1 MVSFFQGNF
10 SLRNYTVPETGTE
23 WEDAYMQLIAVKKGK
38 MDPEVQTPPAPS
50 RPRRK
55 ITPKR
60 LVLLAVV
67 AAVVA
72 GGAVGVR
79 QLFFSQEER
88 TALTERTTYGSL
100 ATTIEGTGT
109 TVPADSVTYTA
120 ASDSEITGVYV
131 SAGDTVEAGQLLYT
145 QDSTELDEQIETYQ
159 DEITE
164 LENTLSD
171 AQSQLAD
178 LNESMA
184 ALLVT
189 APFSGRITDVTAE
202 VGDSVNAGTKL
213 ATLVDDSQMTLTQYF
228 SYAYE
233 DQVYVGM
240 EAGISV
246 ASLMRTIEG
255 TVTEIKKVDRVT
267 TEGTRCFAVTVTV
280 ENPGALTEGMSGA
293 GYLVA
298 DSGEKL
304 YPAVEGTLEY
314 YASKDIV
321 AEVGGEL
328 TAVNVSDYE
337 SVSKGKVLFSVDGSD
352 LEKQVESVER
362 NITQTQEKITQAQ
375 EKITQTEEQRADYNV
390 TAEISGKVIMVGV
403 QEGESPRQA
412 GQTAVTLYNMDSMTI
427 TANIDELDI
436 DNISMGM
443 EVDITQSGAETDTH
457 YTGTVTAISYEAT
470 NTNGV
475 AYFPITI
482 TIPSDGALSAGV
494 NVSYTITVGDESEG
508 VLAPIAALQNTTE
521 GVCLFVKA
529 DSRPDNAV
537 DLEEGVVPDG
547 FYAVPV
553 ETGVSN
559 SQYVRILS
567 GVEEDVEVF
576 TRYQQAA
583 PSGGATTSQGE
594 SGQEMEGMPGFSGGG
609 GMAGGNMAGGNMG
622 GGMPGGMQGGMGGG
636 PMG

>member
-67 AAVVA
+67 AAAVA

-184 ALLVT
+184 ALSVT

-337 SVSKGKVLFSVDGSD
+337 SVSKGKVLFFVDGSD

-403 QEGESPRQA
+403 QKGESPRQA

-436 DNISMGM
+436 DNITMGM
-443 EVDITQSGAETDTH
+443 EVDVTQSGAETDTH

-508 VLAPIAALQNTTE
+508 VLAPIAALQSTTE

-583 PSGGATTSQGE
+583 PSGGDTTSQGE
-594 SGQEMEGMPGFSGGG
+594 SGQEMEGMPDFSGGG
-609 GMAGGNMAGGNMG
+609 MPGGNMG

>member
-1 MVSFFQGNF
+1 
-10 SLRNYTVPETGTE
+10 
-23 WEDAYMQLIAVKKGK
+23 MQLLAIKKGK
-38 MDPEVQTPPAPS
+38 TGMEESTPPVSS
-50 RPRRK
+50 RPRRWVTRK
-55 ITPKR
+55 KVI
-60 LVLLAVV
+60 LLAAAVIV
-67 AAVVA
+67 AAAA
-72 GGAVGVR
+72 GVGIKV
-79 QLFFSQEER
+79 LFFSDEGL

-100 ATTIEGTGT
+100 STTIEGTGT
-109 TVPADSVTYTA
+109 TLPADSVAYTT
-120 ASDSEITGVYV
+120 ASDSEITAVYV
-131 SAGDTVEAGQLLYT
+131 SAGDTVEAGDLLYT
-145 QDSTELDEQIETYQ
+145 QDSSELDEEIEGYQ

-171 AQSQLAD
+171 AQDQLAD
-178 LNESMA
+178 LQESMA
-184 ALLVT
+184 ALSVT
-189 APFSGRITDVTAE
+189 APFAGRVTDVAAD

-213 ATLVDDSQMTLTQYF
+213 ATLVDDSKMTLTQYF

-233 DQVYVGM
+233 DQIYVGM
-240 EAGISV
+240 KAGISV
-246 ASLMRTIEG
+246 ASLMNTFEG

-267 TEGTRCFAVTVTV
+267 PEGTRCFAVTVTV
-280 ENPGALTEGMSGA
+280 DNPGALTEGMSGA
-293 GYLVA
+293 GYLAA

-314 YASKDIV
+314 YASKDLV
-321 AEVGGEL
+321 AETGGEL

-337 SVSKGKVLFSVDGSD
+337 SVSRGKVLFSIDGSD
-352 LEKQVESVER
+352 LEKQVESVNR
-362 NITQTQEKITQAQ
+362 SITQTQEKITQTE
-375 EKITQTEEQRADYNV
+375 EKITQAEEKRSDYNV

-436 DNISMGM
+436 DSIQMGM
-443 EVDITQSGAETDTH
+443 EVDITQSGAESDTH
-457 YTGTVTAISYEAT
+457 YTGTVTEISYEAT

-482 TIPSDGALSAGV
+482 TIPSEGALSAGV

-508 VLAPIAALQNTTE
+508 VLAPIAALQSTSE
-521 GVCLFVKA
+521 GTCLFVKA
-529 DSRPDNAV
+529 DNRPENAV
-537 DLEEGVVPDG
+537 DLEDGVVPEG

-559 SQYVRILS
+559 SRYVRILS

-583 PSGGATTSQGE
+583 PSGGDTTSQGE
-594 SGQEMEGMPGFSGGG
+594 NSQEFKGMP
-609 GMAGGNMAGGNMG
+609 
-622 GGMPGGMQGGMGGG
+622 GGMGGG

>member
-1 MVSFFQGNF
+1 
-10 SLRNYTVPETGTE
+10 
-23 WEDAYMQLIAVKKGK
+23 MQLIAVKKGK

-67 AAVVA
+67 AAAVA

-184 ALLVT
+184 ALSVT

-337 SVSKGKVLFSVDGSD
+337 SVSKGKVLFFVDGSD

-436 DNISMGM
+436 DNITMGM
-443 EVDITQSGAETDTH
+443 EVDVTQSGAETDTH

-508 VLAPIAALQNTTE
+508 VLAPIAALQSTTE

-529 DSRPDNAV
+529 ESRPDNAV

-553 ETGVSN
+553 ETAYPTVNMSAFSPAWRKMWRSLPAISRPHPPAGIPP
-559 SQYVRILS
+559 VRVRADRRWRVCPIS
-567 GVEEDVEVF
+567 PAVECL
-576 TRYQQAA
+576 AA
-583 PSGGATTSQGE
+583 IWAAECPAACRAVWAAGPWVKGGAR
-594 SGQEMEGMPGFSGGG
+594 
-609 GMAGGNMAGGNMG
+609 
-622 GGMPGGMQGGMGGG
+622 
-636 PMG
+636 

>member
-67 AAVVA
+67 AAAVA

-184 ALLVT
+184 ALSVT

-337 SVSKGKVLFSVDGSD
+337 SVSKGKVLFFVDGSD

-403 QEGESPRQA
+403 QKGESPRQA

-436 DNISMGM
+436 DNITMGM
-443 EVDITQSGAETDTH
+443 EVDVTQSGAETDTH

-508 VLAPIAALQNTTE
+508 VLAPIVALQNTTE

-583 PSGGATTSQGE
+583 PSGGDTTSQGE

-609 GMAGGNMAGGNMG
+609 GMAGGNMG

>member
-1 MVSFFQGNF
+1 M
-10 SLRNYTVPETGTE
+10 
-23 WEDAYMQLIAVKKGK
+23 
-38 MDPEVQTPPAPS
+38 
-50 RPRRK
+50 
-55 ITPKR
+55 
-60 LVLLAVV
+60 
-67 AAVVA
+67 
-72 GGAVGVR
+72 
-79 QLFFSQEER
+79 
-88 TALTERTTYGSL
+88 
-100 ATTIEGTGT
+100 
-109 TVPADSVTYTA
+109 
-120 ASDSEITGVYV
+120 
-131 SAGDTVEAGQLLYT
+131 
-145 QDSTELDEQIETYQ
+145 
-159 DEITE
+159 
-164 LENTLSD
+164 ENTLSD
-171 AQSQLAD
+171 ARDQLAD
-178 LNESMA
+178 LQESMA
-184 ALLVT
+184 DLSIT
-189 APFSGRITDVTAE
+189 APFAGRVTDVTAE
-202 VGDSVNAGTKL
+202 AGDSVNAGTKL
-213 ATLVDDSQMTLTQYF
+213 ATLVDDSRMTLTQYF

-240 EAGISV
+240 KAGISV
-246 ASLMRTIEG
+246 ASLMNTFEG

-267 TEGTRCFAVTVTV
+267 AEGTHCFAVTVTAD
-280 ENPGALTEGMSGA
+280 NPGALTEGMSGA

-314 YASKDIV
+314 CASKDIV
-321 AEVGGEL
+321 AETSGEL

-337 SVSKGKVLFSVDGSD
+337 SVSKGKVLFSIDGSD
-352 LEKQVESVER
+352 LEKQVETVNRSITQTQDK
-362 NITQTQEKITQAQ
+362 ITQTQEKITQAE
-375 EKITQTEEQRADYNV
+375 EKRADYDV

-436 DNISMGM
+436 DNIEMGM
-443 EVDITQSGAETDTH
+443 EVDITQSGAESDIH

-482 TIPSDGALSAGV
+482 TIPSEGALSAGV

-508 VLAPIAALQNTTE
+508 VLAPIAALQTTSE
-521 GVCLFVKA
+521 GTCLFVKA

-553 ETGVSN
+553 ETGVFN

-576 TRYQQAA
+576 TRYQQSA
-583 PSGGATTSQGE
+583 PSGGDTTSQGE
-594 SGQEMEGMPGFSGGG
+594 DSQEFEGRPGFSEDGGMPG
-609 GMAGGNMAGGNMG
+609 GNMGNGNMG
-622 GGMPGGMQGGMGGG
+622 GGMPGGMSGG

>member
-1 MVSFFQGNF
+1 
-10 SLRNYTVPETGTE
+10 
-23 WEDAYMQLIAVKKGK
+23 MQLIAVKKGK

-67 AAVVA
+67 AAAVA

-184 ALLVT
+184 ALSVT

-267 TEGTRCFAVTVTV
+267 TEGTRCLAVTVTV

-337 SVSKGKVLFSVDGSD
+337 SVSKGKVLFFVDGSD

-436 DNISMGM
+436 DNITMGM
-443 EVDITQSGAETDTH
+443 EVD
-457 YTGTVTAISYEAT
+457 VT
-470 NTNGV
+470 
-475 AYFPITI
+475 
-482 TIPSDGALSAGV
+482 
-494 NVSYTITVGDESEG
+494 
-508 VLAPIAALQNTTE
+508 
-521 GVCLFVKA
+521 
-529 DSRPDNAV
+529 
-537 DLEEGVVPDG
+537 
-547 FYAVPV
+547 
-553 ETGVSN
+553 
-559 SQYVRILS
+559 
-567 GVEEDVEVF
+567 
-576 TRYQQAA
+576 
-583 PSGGATTSQGE
+583 
-594 SGQEMEGMPGFSGGG
+594 
-609 GMAGGNMAGGNMG
+609 
-622 GGMPGGMQGGMGGG
+622 
-636 PMG
+636 